1 MPVTSRNTIP
11 FHVLESLLEGCQV
24 IGFDWVYLYI
34 NPAGA
39 AHGQRAREEL
49 IGRTMMECYPGIEH
63 TPMFAELRRCMTD
76 RSHGGMV
83 NEFTFPNGTRGIF
96 DLRFL
101 PIPEGLCILSFDI
114 TAQRRT
120 EEQLQQAQKMEA
132 LGNLAGGVA
141 HDFSNILTLI
151 LSYSSM
157 LLDGLRADD
166 PIRSDLQEIHDAGVR
181 ASELTRQLLALGRRQ
196 HLQVV
201 PCNLNQILV
210 GLEKMLRR
218 ILGADVEFSLIL
230 SPGLN
235 LTLVDP
241 GQIEQVVMNLLV
253 NARDAMPQGGKLT
266 VETTNVDLSDDYAE
280 QHLGVTP
287 GPHVM
292 LAVSD
297 TGIGMDR
304 ATQARIYEP
313 FFTTKE
319 QGKGTGLGLAMVFGI
334 VKQSGGHIWL
344 YSEPGQGTTFK
355 LYFPSA
361 SVAHGPHDISPPSPP
376 IERATET
383 ILLVEDDAQ
392 VRALV
397 RGILQKNGYH
407 VLEAQSGGD
416 ALLLCEQHDAAIHLL
431 LTDVVMPRMSGR
443 QLADRLRLVR
453 PSLRVLYTS
462 GYTDA
467 SMVAR
472 GVLEPGVAYLP
483 KPITPLALLRKLRE
497 VLGAA
502 SPA

>member
-39 AHGQRAREEL
+39 AHGQSAREAL
-49 IGRTMMECYPGIEH
+49 IGRTMMECYPGIES
-63 TPMFAELRRCMTD
+63 TPLFAELRRCMTG
-76 RSHGGMV
+76 RVHGGMV
-83 NEFTFPNGTRGIF
+83 NEFTFPDGTRGIF
-96 DLRFL
+96 DLRFV
-101 PIPEGLCILSFDI
+101 PIPEGLCILSIDI

-132 LGNLAGGVA
+132 IGNLAGGVA
-141 HDFSNILTLI
+141 HDFNNILTLI

-157 LLDGLRADD
+157 LLDGLRVDD
-166 PIRSDLQEIHDAGVR
+166 PMRGDLQEIHDAGVR

-196 HLQVV
+196 HLQVA
-201 PCNLNQILV
+201 PCSLNQILV

-218 ILGADVEFSLIL
+218 ILGADIEFSLVL
-230 SPGLN
+230 SPKLGLA
-235 LTLVDP
+235 LVDP
-241 GQIEQVVMNLLV
+241 GQIEQVVMNLIA

-266 VETTNVDLSDDYAE
+266 IETTNVDLSDDYAE
-280 QHLGVTP
+280 RHLGVTP

-297 TGIGMDR
+297 TGVGMDR
-304 ATQARIYEP
+304 ATQARVFEP

-355 LYFPSA
+355 IYFPSA
-361 SVAHGPHDISPPSPP
+361 SVVPALDDASPPSPLL
-376 IERATET
+376 ERATET

-416 ALLLCEQHDAAIHLL
+416 ALLLCEQHNAAIHLL
-431 LTDVVMPRMSGR
+431 LTDVVMPRMNGR

-462 GYTDA
+462 GYTDT
-467 SMVAR
+467 SVVAH

-483 KPITPLALLRKLRE
+483 KPITPLALLRKIRE
-497 VLGAA
+497 VLDST
-502 SPA
+502 SPG